1 MKEVNYMNTTI
12 IIGGGIVGASTAYHL
27 AKAGEQV
34 ILFDRKDEGQAT
46 DAAAGIIC
54 PWLSQRRNKAW
65 YTMAR
70 EGAKYYPQLI
80 EQLEKDGET
89 NTGYK
94 KVGALCLHTDEDKL
108 QKMMERAELRKE
120 QSPEIGDVIQLT
132 KAQTKERFPML
143 DEQYASVFVSGAARV
158 NGRALRNALIKGA
171 KKYGATII
179 QQSAQLW
186 VENNEVKGVR
196 ADNRPYAA
204 QNVIVTAGAW
214 ANELFTPLDL
224 QIQVKGQ
231 RAQIV
236 HLTVENMDTGEWP
249 VIMPPTNQYILTFDN
264 GKIVMGATYED
275 DMEFD
280 CRVTAGGIHEILEKA
295 LSIAPGLKTGTF
307 TEARVG
313 FRPVV
318 PDFLPVIGHLPSY
331 ENLLFANGLGATGL
345 TAGPFVGEQLAKLV
359 LDQELTLDLSLYPVE
374 KIVKELPGN

>member
-1 MKEVNYMNTTI
+1 
-12 IIGGGIVGASTAYHL
+12 
-27 AKAGEQV
+27 
-34 ILFDRKDEGQAT
+34 
-46 DAAAGIIC
+46 
-54 PWLSQRRNKAW
+54 
-65 YTMAR
+65 
-70 EGAKYYPQLI
+70 
-80 EQLEKDGET
+80 
-89 NTGYK
+89 
-94 KVGALCLHTDEDKL
+94 
-108 QKMMERAELRKE
+108 
-120 QSPEIGDVIQLT
+120 
-132 KAQTKERFPML
+132 ML